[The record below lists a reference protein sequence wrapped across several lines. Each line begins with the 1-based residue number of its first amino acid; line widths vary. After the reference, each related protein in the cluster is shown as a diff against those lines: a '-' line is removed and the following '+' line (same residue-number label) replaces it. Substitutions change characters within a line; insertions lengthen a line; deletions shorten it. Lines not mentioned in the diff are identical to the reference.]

1 MPYLSES
8 YIHDMDRK
16 AFAALNTF
24 PKFIKLVEVYHANFD
39 EKAARIEFLSSAI
52 RLSDNQMPEIYNLLP
67 PICEKLGIVV
77 PELYYVKDKEMN
89 AATIGTTNPCI
100 YVTSGL
106 VKHLSPD
113 LISSVLA
120 HECGHIACKH
130 YLYHSIVMT
139 VINKLN
145 NSPLRYVNAVRHI
158 ITPGLVSA
166 FLFWDRCS
174 ELSAD
179 RAAALCDG
187 KPEKLVDALIRIHGY
202 SDINRDEFIRQAIDL
217 HSFVNETKGNK
228 AIEQM
233 IVGND
238 THPRL
243 ATRVYE
249 CCEWSKTDCF
259 KSILN
264 GTYQP
269 GTNSA
274 DTLCENEIISA
285 DVECKTEQNTVPK
298 DINAKQAESQNRKA
312 NEIPAAVQIVKKP
325 SEKELDEAL
334 AQVNKRLERYTF
346 DGDKADYAIGIISG
360 IFAGVIDSTYVG
372 AATFNGLD
380 MALSH
385 QQVNNFIQEY
395 AKHRGLGGDRLKDCI
410 RDLEDA
416 FKVAQD
422 NVWKGAGIKVSAQN
436 HHLAD
441 FAHHPTPWGLLSS
454 IIVQFLRIGTFVNR
468 DGEWHLLLVKTG
480 AKDIV
485 ETLTPVVITGIL
497 NWLVAL
503 GEKSYQEKNGEEIP
517 KALRGI
523 AHFAASTPM
532 LIEIAKCADNWFG
545 HLVSDM
551 GGSKNTA
558 GDGMGIPGV
567 FISLLYELA
576 SLPILKDS
584 GLPAFVNDLYQN
596 KKLDL
601 RHELCLYKEL
611 GKQSIPVIFN
621 EIYTR
626 VLFFASRLGVQVAAH
641 HDLKGIDWMSII
653 PFGNRTI
660 DRMLMISSMTF
671 TIADT
676 ADAAVHA
683 AIESCGNWI
692 LFSGVFVSRFNYVGA
707 GRAAIAIIKEVSNDK
722 KEAQLIHEKMIL
734 TEAKTVGIIEKFSAY
749 REALEERVSNYLA
762 ENLEEFLSGFDYM
775 QEGMESGDSNL
786 VIKGNVVI
794 QKVLGRE
801 PQFTNQAEF
810 DEFMGSDDAL
820 KL

>member
-1 MPYLSES
+1 MPYTAES
-8 YIHDMDRK
+8 YIHEMDRK

-24 PKFIKLVEVYHANFD
+24 PRFVKLVEAYHANYD
-39 EKAARIEFLSSAI
+39 EKAARIRLLSSAVRI
-52 RLSDNQMPEIYNLLP
+52 SENQMPEIYRLLP
-67 PICEKLGIVV
+67 PICEKLGIEM
-77 PELYYVKDKEMN
+77 PELYYIRDKEMN
-89 AATIGTTNPCI
+89 AATMGTTNPCI

-106 VKHLSPD
+106 VKHLS
-113 LISSVLA
+113 LEQIASVLA

-130 YLYHSIVMT
+130 YLYHSIVAN

-145 NSPLRYVNAVRHI
+145 DSPLGYVGAFRRFV
-158 ITPGLVSA
+158 TPGLVNA

-179 RAAALCDG
+179 RAAILCDG
-187 KPEKLVDALIRIHGY
+187 QPETMVDALIRIHGY
-202 SDINRDEFIRQAIDL
+202 DNINRDEFIKQAVDL
-217 HSFVNETKGNK
+217 HSFVNDSKGNK

-233 IVGND
+233 VVSSES
-238 THPRL
+238 HPRL

-264 GTYQP
+264 GTYQQLMAEH
-269 GTNSA
+269 SDMA
-274 DTLCENEIISA
+274 EEEIVA
-285 DVECKTEQNTVPK
+285 VEVTCK
-298 DINAKQAESQNRKA
+298 AES
-312 NEIPAAVQIVKKP
+312 EAAPVSIAEQPSVAQI
-325 SEKELDEAL
+325 DAAL
-334 AQVNKRLERYTF
+334 AQVNKQLERYAF
-346 DGDKADYAIGIISG
+346 DGCKADYALGMISG
-360 IFAGVIDSTYVG
+360 LYAGVIDSVFVG
-372 AATFNGLD
+372 AASFDGLD

-395 AKHRGLGGDRLKDCI
+395 AKSRGLGGDRLKDCI
-410 RDLEDA
+410 SDLEQA

-422 NVWKGAGIKVSAQN
+422 NVWKGAGIGVSAKN

-441 FAHHPTPWGLLSS
+441 LAHHPTPVGLLSS
-454 IIVQFLRIGTFVNR
+454 IIVQFLRIGTFVNKE
-468 DGEWHLLLVKTG
+468 GEWHFILVKTE

-485 ETLTPVVITGIL
+485 ETLTPAVITGVL
-497 NWLVAL
+497 NWLVTL
-503 GEKSYQEKNGEEIP
+503 GEKAYQEETGEEIP

-532 LIEIAKCADNWFG
+532 LLEIAKCADNWFG

-558 GDGMGIPGV
+558 GGGMGIPGV
-567 FISLLYELA
+567 FVSFLYELA

-584 GLPAFVNDLYQN
+584 GLPAFVNDLYENQ
-596 KKLDL
+596 KLDL

-626 VLFFASRLGVQVAAH
+626 VLFFASRLGIQTAEH
-641 HDLKGIDWMSII
+641 KSLKDIDWKSVM
-653 PFGNRTI
+653 PFGNRVI

-683 AIESCGNWI
+683 AIESCGNWM

-707 GRAAIAIIKEVSNDK
+707 GRAAVAIVKEVSNEQ
-722 KEAQLIHEKMIL
+722 KEAQLLHEKLIL
-734 TEAKTVGIIEKFSAY
+734 TNAKTVGVIERFSAY
-749 REALEERVSNYLA
+749 RAALEERVSNYLA
-762 ENLEEFLSGFDYM
+762 EDMEAFLTGFDYM
-775 QEGMESGDSNL
+775 KQGMESGDSDL

-794 QKVLGRE
+794 QRVLGRE
-801 PQFTNQAEF
+801 PQFTNQKEF
-810 DEFMGSDDAL
+810 DDLMDSDEAL
-820 KL
+820 IL

>member
-1 MPYLSES
+1 MPYTAES
-8 YIHDMDRK
+8 YIHEMDRK

-24 PKFIKLVEVYHANFD
+24 PRFVKLVEAYHANYD
-39 EKAARIEFLSSAI
+39 EKAARIRLLSSAVRI
-52 RLSDNQMPEIYNLLP
+52 SENQMPEIYRLLP
-67 PICEKLGIVV
+67 PICEKLGIEM
-77 PELYYVKDKEMN
+77 PELYYIRDKEMN
-89 AATIGTTNPCI
+89 AATMGTTNPCV

-106 VKHLSPD
+106 VKRLS
-113 LISSVLA
+113 LEQIASVLA

-130 YLYHSIVMT
+130 YLYHSIVAN

-145 NSPLRYVNAVRHI
+145 DSPLGYVGAFRRFV
-158 ITPGLVSA
+158 TPGLVNA

-179 RAAALCDG
+179 RAAILCDG
-187 KPEKLVDALIRIHGY
+187 QPETMVDALIRIHGY
-202 SDINRDEFIRQAIDL
+202 DNINRDEFIKQAVDL
-217 HSFVNETKGNK
+217 HSFVNDSKGNK

-233 IVGND
+233 VVSSES
-238 THPRL
+238 HPRL

-264 GTYQP
+264 GTYQQLMAEHSDMAEEEIVAAEV
-269 GTNSA
+269 TCQA
-274 DTLCENEIISA
+274 DFEAAPVNI
-285 DVECKTEQNTVPK
+285 
-298 DINAKQAESQNRKA
+298 AER
-312 NEIPAAVQIVKKP
+312 P
-325 SEKELDEAL
+325 SDARIDAAL
-334 AQVNKRLERYTF
+334 AQVNKQLERYTF
-346 DGDKADYAIGIISG
+346 DGCKADYALGIISG
-360 IFAGVIDSTYVG
+360 LYAGVIDSVFVG
-372 AATFNGLD
+372 AASFDGLD

-395 AKHRGLGGDRLKDCI
+395 AKSRGLGGDRLKDCI
-410 RDLEDA
+410 SDLEQA

-422 NVWKGAGIKVSAQN
+422 NVWKGAGIGVSAKN

-441 FAHHPTPWGLLSS
+441 LAHHPTPVGLLSS
-454 IIVQFLRIGTFVNR
+454 IIVQFLRIGTFVNKE
-468 DGEWHLLLVKTG
+468 GEWHFILVKTE

-485 ETLTPVVITGIL
+485 ETLTPAVITGVL
-497 NWLVAL
+497 NWLVTL
-503 GEKSYQEKNGEEIP
+503 GEKAYQEETGEEIP

-532 LIEIAKCADNWFG
+532 LLEIAKCADNWFG

-558 GDGMGIPGV
+558 GSGMGIPGV
-567 FISLLYELA
+567 FVSFLYELA
-576 SLPILKDS
+576 SLPVLKDS
-584 GLPAFVNDLYQN
+584 GLPTFVNDLYENQ
-596 KKLDL
+596 KLDL
-601 RHELCLYKEL
+601 RHELGLYKEL

-626 VLFFASRLGVQVAAH
+626 VLFFASRLGSQTAEH
-641 HDLKGIDWMSII
+641 KSLKDMDWKSVM
-653 PFGNRTI
+653 PFGNRVI

-683 AIESCGNWI
+683 AIESCGNWM

-707 GRAAIAIIKEVSNDK
+707 GRAAIAIVKEVSNEQ
-722 KEAQLIHEKMIL
+722 KEAQLLHEKLIL
-734 TEAKTVGIIEKFSAY
+734 TNAKTVGVIERFSAY

-762 ENLEEFLSGFDYM
+762 EDMEAFLTGFDYM
-775 QEGMESGDSNL
+775 KQGMESGDSDL

-794 QKVLGRE
+794 QRVLGRE
-801 PQFTNQAEF
+801 PQFTNQKEF
-810 DEFMGSDDAL
+810 DDLMDSDEAL
-820 KL
+820 IL

>member
-145 NSPLRYVNAVRHI
+145 NSPLGYVNAVRHI

-202 SDINRDEFIRQAIDL
+202 SDINRDEFIRQAIDF

-264 GTYQP
+264 GTYTQVMRKND
-269 GTNSA
+269 TICEEEIVSA
-274 DTLCENEIISA
+274 EI
-285 DVECKTEQNTVPK
+285 ECKP
-298 DINAKQAESQNRKA
+298 SQNGSSKSKGSTQGKCA
-312 NEIPAAVQIVKKP
+312 NTEILSPLQNNKQL
-325 SEKELDEAL
+325 SDKELDDAL
-334 AQVNKRLERYTF
+334 ACVNKELERYTF
-346 DGDKADYAIGIISG
+346 DGDKADYSIAIASGII
-360 IFAGVIDSTYVG
+360 AGMIDSLFVG
-372 AATFNGLD
+372 EFSL
-380 MALSH
+380 
-385 QQVNNFIQEY
+385 EY
-395 AKHRGLGGDRLKDCI
+395 ANEWGNEKAEKFVLKVAKYQGYKGTDP
-410 RDLEDA
+410 DKAVKFLEDMFPIAADKATDA
-416 FKVAQD
+416 FGGGLQ
-422 NVWKGAGIKVSAQN
+422 
-436 HHLAD
+436 HHLRD
-441 FAHHPTPWGLLSS
+441 FSHHPTPVGLACS
-454 IIVQFLRIGTFVNR
+454 ILTQFTERVYGTDVDGTFKVVKLDEGGLSLVGKNFPEKITFGVVNWIFHMVS
-468 DGEWHLLLVKTG
+468 DVAGSSGSIMKGSFGTGLPGPLVSLVK
-480 AKDIV
+480 
-485 ETLTPVVITGIL
+485 
-497 NWLVAL
+497 
-503 GEKSYQEKNGEEIP
+503 
-517 KALRGI
+517 
-523 AHFAASTPM
+523 
-532 LIEIAKCADNWFG
+532 
-545 HLVSDM
+545 
-551 GGSKNTA
+551 
-558 GDGMGIPGV
+558 
-567 FISLLYELA
+567 ELSA
-576 SLPILKDS
+576 LPIFNK
-584 GLPAFVNDLYQN
+584 QN
-596 KKLDL
+596 SKG
-601 RHELCLYKEL
+601 YKEL
-611 GKQSIPVIFN
+611 SVSISKLFNGTLLGDKDSDGKLVPLKFDLRTEMGVAMQIGKQSIPVIIN
-621 EIYTR
+621 ECAVRTA
-626 VLFFASRLGVQVAAH
+626 FFLRRLLKELSRDDIRDWGDLSRL
-641 HDLKGIDWMSII
+641 DWKSTV
-653 PFGNRTI
+653 PFRNRTI

-707 GRAAIAIIKEVSNDK
+707 GRATIAIIKEVSNDK

-775 QEGMESGDSNL
+775 QEGMKNGDSDL
-786 VIKGNVVI
+786 VIKGNVII

>member
-145 NSPLRYVNAVRHI
+145 NSPLGYVNAVRHI

-264 GTYQP
+264 GTYTQVMRKND
-269 GTNSA
+269 TICEEEIVSA
-274 DTLCENEIISA
+274 AI
-285 DVECKTEQNTVPK
+285 ECKPAQKGPSKSKGSTQGKCANTEILSPLQN
-298 DINAKQAESQNRKA
+298 NKQLSD
-312 NEIPAAVQIVKKP
+312 
-325 SEKELDEAL
+325 KELDDAL
-334 AQVNKRLERYTF
+334 ACVNKELERYTF
-346 DGDKADYAIGIISG
+346 DGDKADYSIAIASGII
-360 IFAGVIDSTYVG
+360 AGMIDSLFVG
-372 AATFNGLD
+372 EFSL
-380 MALSH
+380 
-385 QQVNNFIQEY
+385 EY
-395 AKHRGLGGDRLKDCI
+395 ANEWGNEKAEKFVLKVAKYQGYRGTDPGKAVKF
-410 RDLEDA
+410 LEDMFPIAADKATDA
-416 FKVAQD
+416 FGGGLQ
-422 NVWKGAGIKVSAQN
+422 
-436 HHLAD
+436 HHLRD
-441 FAHHPTPWGLLSS
+441 FSHHPTPVGLACS
-454 IIVQFLRIGTFVNR
+454 ILTQFTERVYGTDVDGTFKVVKLDEDGLSLVGKNFPEKITFGVVNWIFHMVS
-468 DGEWHLLLVKTG
+468 DVAGSSGSIMKDSFGTGLPGPLVSLVK
-480 AKDIV
+480 
-485 ETLTPVVITGIL
+485 
-497 NWLVAL
+497 
-503 GEKSYQEKNGEEIP
+503 
-517 KALRGI
+517 
-523 AHFAASTPM
+523 
-532 LIEIAKCADNWFG
+532 
-545 HLVSDM
+545 
-551 GGSKNTA
+551 
-558 GDGMGIPGV
+558 
-567 FISLLYELA
+567 ELSA
-576 SLPILKDS
+576 LPI
-584 GLPAFVNDLYQN
+584 FN
-596 KKLDL
+596 KRNSKG
-601 RHELCLYKEL
+601 YKEL
-611 GKQSIPVIFN
+611 SVSISKLFNGTLLGDKDSDGKLVPLKFDLRTEMGVAMQIGKQSIPVIIN
-621 EIYTR
+621 ECAVRTA
-626 VLFFASRLGVQVAAH
+626 FFLRRLLKELSRDDIRDWG
-641 HDLKGIDWMSII
+641 DLSRIDWKSTV
-653 PFGNRTI
+653 PFRNRTI

-749 REALEERVSNYLA
+749 RETLEERVSNYLA

>member
-77 PELYYVKDKEMN
+77 PELYYVREKEMN

-145 NSPLRYVNAVRHI
+145 NSPLGYVNAVRRI

-264 GTYQP
+264 GTYTQVMRKND
-269 GTNSA
+269 TICEEEIVSA
-274 DTLCENEIISA
+274 EI
-285 DVECKTEQNTVPK
+285 ECKPAQKVSSKSKGSTQGKCANTEILSPLQN
-298 DINAKQAESQNRKA
+298 NKQLSD
-312 NEIPAAVQIVKKP
+312 
-325 SEKELDEAL
+325 KELDDAL
-334 AQVNKRLERYTF
+334 ACVNKKLERYTF
-346 DGDKADYAIGIISG
+346 DGDKADYSIAIASGII
-360 IFAGVIDSTYVG
+360 AGMIDSLFVG
-372 AATFNGLD
+372 EFSL
-380 MALSH
+380 
-385 QQVNNFIQEY
+385 EY
-395 AKHRGLGGDRLKDCI
+395 ANEWGNEKTEKFVLKVAKYQGYRGTDPGKAVKF
-410 RDLEDA
+410 LEDMFPIAADKATDA
-416 FKVAQD
+416 FGGGLQ
-422 NVWKGAGIKVSAQN
+422 
-436 HHLAD
+436 HHLRD
-441 FAHHPTPWGLLSS
+441 FSHHPTPVGLACS
-454 IIVQFLRIGTFVNR
+454 ILTQFTERVYGTDVDGTFKVVKLDEDGLSLVGKNFPEKITFGVVNWIFHMVS
-468 DGEWHLLLVKTG
+468 DVAGSSGSIMKGSFGTG
-480 AKDIV
+480 
-485 ETLTPVVITGIL
+485 LPG
-497 NWLVAL
+497 
-503 GEKSYQEKNGEEIP
+503 P
-517 KALRGI
+517 
-523 AHFAASTPM
+523 
-532 LIEIAKCADNWFG
+532 
-545 HLVSDM
+545 LVSLI
-551 GGSKNTA
+551 K
-558 GDGMGIPGV
+558 
-567 FISLLYELA
+567 ELSA
-576 SLPILKDS
+576 LPI
-584 GLPAFVNDLYQN
+584 FN
-596 KKLDL
+596 KKNSDG
-601 RHELCLYKEL
+601 YKEL
-611 GKQSIPVIFN
+611 SVYVSKLFNGTLLGERDENGKLIPLKFDLRTEMGVAMQIGKQSIPVIIN
-621 EIYTR
+621 ECAVRTA
-626 VLFFASRLGVQVAAH
+626 FFLRRLLKELSRDDIRDRG
-641 HDLKGIDWMSII
+641 DLSRIDWKSTV
-653 PFGNRTI
+653 PFRNRTI

-734 TEAKTVGIIEKFSAY
+734 TEAKTVGIIEEFSAY

-762 ENLEEFLSGFDYM
+762 ENLEKFLSGFDYM
-775 QEGMESGDSNL
+775 QEGMESGDSNI

>member
-52 RLSDNQMPEIYNLLP
+52 RLSNNQMPEIYNLLP

-145 NSPLRYVNAVRHI
+145 NSPLGYVNAVRHI

-187 KPEKLVDALIRIHGY
+187 KSEKLVDALIRIHGY

-264 GTYQP
+264 GTYTQVMRKND
-269 GTNSA
+269 TICEEEIVSA
-274 DTLCENEIISA
+274 EI
-285 DVECKTEQNTVPK
+285 ECKPAQKGSSKSKGSTQGKCANTEILSPLQN
-298 DINAKQAESQNRKA
+298 NKQLSD
-312 NEIPAAVQIVKKP
+312 
-325 SEKELDEAL
+325 KELDDAL
-334 AQVNKRLERYTF
+334 ACVNKKLERYTF
-346 DGDKADYAIGIISG
+346 DGDKADYSIAIASGII
-360 IFAGVIDSTYVG
+360 AGMIDSLFVG
-372 AATFNGLD
+372 EFSL
-380 MALSH
+380 
-385 QQVNNFIQEY
+385 EY
-395 AKHRGLGGDRLKDCI
+395 ANEWGNEKAEKFVLKVAKYQGYRGTDPGKAVKF
-410 RDLEDA
+410 LEDMFPIAADKATNA
-416 FKVAQD
+416 FGGGLQ
-422 NVWKGAGIKVSAQN
+422 
-436 HHLAD
+436 HHLRD
-441 FAHHPTPWGLLSS
+441 FSHHPTPVGLACS
-454 IIVQFLRIGTFVNR
+454 ILTQFTERVYGTDVDGTFKVVKLDDDGLSLVGKNFPEKITFGVVNWIFHMVS
-468 DGEWHLLLVKTG
+468 DVAGASGSIMKGSFGTGLPGPLVSLVK
-480 AKDIV
+480 
-485 ETLTPVVITGIL
+485 
-497 NWLVAL
+497 
-503 GEKSYQEKNGEEIP
+503 
-517 KALRGI
+517 
-523 AHFAASTPM
+523 
-532 LIEIAKCADNWFG
+532 
-545 HLVSDM
+545 
-551 GGSKNTA
+551 
-558 GDGMGIPGV
+558 
-567 FISLLYELA
+567 ELSA
-576 SLPILKDS
+576 LPI
-584 GLPAFVNDLYQN
+584 FN
-596 KKLDL
+596 KRNSKG
-601 RHELCLYKEL
+601 YKEL
-611 GKQSIPVIFN
+611 SVSISKLFNGTLLSERDENGKLIPLKFDLRTEMGVAMQIGKQSIPVIIN
-621 EIYTR
+621 ECAVRTA
-626 VLFFASRLGVQVAAH
+626 FFLRRLLKELSRDDIRDWG
-641 HDLKGIDWMSII
+641 DLSRIDWKSTV
-653 PFGNRTI
+653 PFRNRTI

-676 ADAAVHA
+676 TDAAVHA